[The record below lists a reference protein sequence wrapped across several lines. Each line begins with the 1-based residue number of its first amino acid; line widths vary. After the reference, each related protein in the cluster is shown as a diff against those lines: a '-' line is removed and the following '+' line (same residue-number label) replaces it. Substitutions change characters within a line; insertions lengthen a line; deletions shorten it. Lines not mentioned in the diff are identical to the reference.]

1 MNRNNLSS
9 QFYVTHDKLDKGSH
23 SLTLSNMDSDNLAR
37 VSFDHYTDPTMDR
50 PSRIEVDYLKSHREG
65 QGHAKALMQHVYD
78 RYPKSF
84 IDWGLTIHPA
94 ATHLASQ
101 FEDKY
106 YDRTAYEPNH
116 DEYVEGTEGMYSGEP
131 GY

>member
-1 MNRNNLSS
+1 MNHNNLSS
-9 QFYVTHDKLDKGSH
+9 QFHVTHDKLDKGSH
-23 SLTLSNMDSDNLAR
+23 SLTLSNMDSSNLAR

-65 QGHAKALMQHVYD
+65 QGHAKALMQHVYN

-116 DEYVEGTEGMYSGEP
+116 ED
-131 GY
+131 